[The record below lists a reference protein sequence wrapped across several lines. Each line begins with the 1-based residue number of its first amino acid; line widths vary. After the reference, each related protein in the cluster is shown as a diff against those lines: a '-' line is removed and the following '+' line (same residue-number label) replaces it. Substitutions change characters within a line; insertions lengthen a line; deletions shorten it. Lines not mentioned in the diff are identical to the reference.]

1 MTDLAAFIA
10 CAIVIYFAGGKLS
23 VYSAAISSS
32 TRLSNVWIGVVLL
45 ASVTSFPELMVGIG
59 SSAIVGSADLAVADV
74 LGSCAFNLGI
84 LAMMDVLMP
93 KRKSLFGIASV
104 SHVMAAALSILLV
117 VLVGAGLYVP
127 DELVV
132 TKWLVVL
139 SAAFMLLYFVSMRLI
154 YFFEKKSVLAAERSS
169 TEQQPLLSLKK
180 AVTLFVVYSIVIV
193 GAALLLPTFANR
205 IAIQTGL
212 GNTFVGTIFLAAST
226 SMPEIAVSI
235 SSIRRG
241 YVNLAVGNLFGSN
254 MFNVFI
260 LAVDD
265 MFYLPG
271 PILKHAS
278 DAQLIS
284 VFGVIAMSAVAIIG
298 LTYRSEQ
305 KRFALAWDALAILVI
320 YALQLL
326 LLYHV
331 TVE

>member
-1 MTDLAAFIA
+1 MADVMSFIA
-10 CAIVIYFAGGKLS
+10 CAVVIYFAGGKLS

-45 ASVTSFPELMVGIG
+45 ASVTSLPELMVGIG
-59 SSAIVGSADLAVADV
+59 SSAIVASADLAVGDV

-93 KRKSLFGIASV
+93 ARKSLFGIASV
-104 SHVMAAALSILLV
+104 SHVMAAALGILLV
-117 VLVGAGLYVP
+117 VLVGAGLYLP
-127 DELVV
+127 DELMV
-132 TKWLVVL
+132 TSWLGVL
-139 SAAFMLLYFVSMRLI
+139 SAAFMVLYFVSMRLI
-154 YFFEKKSVLAAERSS
+154 YFFEKKVIASEQSPN
-169 TEQQPLLSLKK
+169 EQQSMMPLKK

-193 GAALLLPTFANR
+193 GAALLLPTFASR
-205 IAIQTGL
+205 IATQTGL

-226 SMPEIAVSI
+226 SMPEMAVSI
-235 SSIRRG
+235 SSIRSG
-241 YVNLAVGNLFGSN
+241 YVNLAVGNLLGSN

-271 PILKHAS
+271 PLLKHAA
-278 DAQLIS
+278 DAQLVS
-284 VFGVIAMSAVAIIG
+284 VLGVIAMSAVAIIG
-298 LTYRSEQ
+298 LTYKSEQ

-326 LLYHV
+326 LLYQL